1 MRTLRFTGLEG
12 LRALREPWLSLHAS
26 ADLYARYEWHLA
38 CATHLLQDASPPV
51 YVQVLDGERTI
62 AIVPLIVS
70 SLSVSCLGG
79 LRALGP
85 VLHEHLELADFPL
98 APDGRVEDVAHAL
111 CGALA
116 EWPERWDVLHWPR
129 VLGSS
134 NVMRL
139 AHALD
144 VGATRIVPRDPCDI
158 IDTRQPFPELIASC
172 SKNLRASLRKSQ
184 KRLEESGGMRI
195 VRDDLPPGHGTAGNG
210 GVTAAYEAFLA
221 IEASGWKGKAETGS
235 AIGLDPVARGFY
247 AALLAQRSADF
258 SPEVA
263 LLARGSTPIAA
274 QFSVCVNG
282 CRHVLKVGY
291 DESESRFSPG
301 QVLMAGVLEAASG
314 GMLKRLDLV
323 TNEPWHRA
331 WRPLPEP
338 AFRVV
343 MFRRRWRASLYRA
356 CLATRSAARGLLLGY
371 RRWRASRFAP
381 VAT

>member
-38 CATHLLQDASPPV
+38 CATYLPGRASSQA
-51 YVQVLDGERTI
+51 YIQVLEGERTI
-62 AIVPLIVS
+62 AIVPAIVS
-70 SLSVSCLGG
+70 HLSVPCLGG

-85 VLHEHLELADFPL
+85 VLHEHLELGDFPL
-98 APDGRVEDVAHAL
+98 ASDARVEDVATAL
-111 CGALA
+111 RAA
-116 EWPERWDVLHWPR
+116 FAAWPERWDVLHWPR

-139 AHALD
+139 ARALD
-144 VGATRIVPRDPCDI
+144 ARSTAIVPREPCDI
-158 IDTRQPFPELIASC
+158 IDTRRSLPEFLANC

-184 KRLEESGGMRI
+184 KRLEQSGGARI
-195 VRDDLPPGHGTAGNG
+195 VRNAVPGGSKDATEALD
-210 GVTAAYEAFLA
+210 AAYEAFLT
-221 IEASGWKGKAETGS
+221 IEASGWKGRADAGS
-235 AIGLDPVARGFY
+235 AIALDPSARAFY
-247 AALLAQRSADF
+247 AGLLALRSADF
-258 SPEVA
+258 SPEVT

-282 CRHVLKVGY
+282 CKHVLKIGY

-314 GMLKRLDLV
+314 GALRRLDLV
-323 TNEPWHRA
+323 TDEPWHQA
-331 WRPLPEP
+331 WRPLAEP

-343 MFRRRWRASLYRA
+343 AFRRRWRATLYRA
-356 CLATRSAARGLLLGY
+356 CTAVRSAAKSALLAH
-371 RRWRASRFAP
+371 RRRRPADA
-381 VAT
+381 